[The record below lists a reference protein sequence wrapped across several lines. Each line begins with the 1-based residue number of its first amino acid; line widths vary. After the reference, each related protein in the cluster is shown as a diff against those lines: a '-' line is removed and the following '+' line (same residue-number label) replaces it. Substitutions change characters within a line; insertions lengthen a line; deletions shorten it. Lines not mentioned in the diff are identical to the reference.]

1 MPNSAGDEVFFMR
14 QIRTDLAMEAFQGPD
29 NSFPG
34 VHVNHWETMGIQ
46 LTEVAIET
54 EAASQALGKAV
65 GTYMTLECDALR
77 QRDLDA
83 RLAMSNL
90 LGEEIARMLHREGE
104 APVLVVGLGNR
115 RITPDSLGP
124 QAVDRT
130 LVTRHMFEEL
140 PGFTDE
146 RMRNVCAIA
155 PGVLGVTGIETME
168 MAEALVARVHPQ
180 AILCIDSLAARASSR
195 IGAAVQLTDT
205 GIRPGSGVG
214 NHRRSLTR
222 EALGVPV
229 IAIGMPTVLLRG
241 GRWRGTLWKR
251 FPRMRKMGTST
262 ALSRNCSRGSG
273 ATWWSRRAR
282 IDGLIARR
290 SGCHRLRHQPRP
302 AAGPQPGR
310 DYGDDALTP
319 KRPSSTGRA
328 FLRNWLVAVQ

>member
-229 IAIGMPTVLLRG
+229 IAIGMPTVIYAA
-241 GRWRGTLWKR
+241 TLAR
-251 FPRMRKMGTST
+251 DAME
-262 ALSRNCSRGSG
+262 ALSPDAEDGDLDRIEQELLTGERGDMVV
-273 ATWWSRRAR
+273 TPRE
-282 IDGLIARR
+282 IDGLIADAADVIASAINRA
-290 SGCHRLRHQPRP
+290 LQPDLSQEEIMAMMR
-302 AAGPQPGR
+302 
-310 DYGDDALTP
+310 
-319 KRPSSTGRA
+319 
-328 FLRNWLVAVQ
+328 